1 LCRRNTQLKIG
12 TISSTSESFAPEDS
26 WNKKSWT
33 RKLQNYEDE
42 TEVEESIT
50 KLERCSPLVFAG
62 EVRTLHE
69 NLARASQGQGF
80 LLVGSDSAKDF
91 NVDNIRD
98 SFRVILQMALVLT
111 FGSAMPVIKMGRM
124 GGQLAKVNSVD
135 PAIFEE
141 SEGSRNIGYP
151 KLFNMLEEYNRSAQ
165 TLNILR
171 AFSTGG
177 YADISRLHAWN
188 LDFVEQTD
196 EGSRY
201 RKFATKVDESLRF
214 MKACGVDT
222 SSSAFTKTDFFT
234 ANECISLPYEQ
245 ALTRQDSTTD
255 RWYDFSAHMPWISE
269 DTRQLDGAHLEFCRG
284 LRNPL
289 GIKVSDKCSPEE
301 LIRIIDILNPSN
313 IPGRI
318 TIIVCMG
325 AEKLRKNLPGLIR
338 AVQREGKSVLWIS
351 NPVHSVISMTEKG
364 YNTNSF
370 EKIREELR
378 AFFNCHDEMRSHP
391 GGVHL
396 SLTGENIKE
405 CTGGLGGVTEESL
418 TGGNQYPRLNAEQ
431 ALELAFLI
439 AERMR
444 LRTGLPPIE

>member
-1 LCRRNTQLKIG
+1 MQKY
-12 TISSTSESFAPEDS
+12 A
-26 WNKKSWT
+26 
-33 RKLQNYEDE
+33 DE
-42 TEVEESIT
+42 EEFEESIK
-50 KLERCSPLVFAG
+50 KLEGCSPLVFAG

-80 LLVGSDSAKDF
+80 LLVGSDSSKDF
-91 NVDNIRD
+91 NVDIIRD
-98 SFRVILQMALVLT
+98 TFRVILQMALVLT
-111 FGSAMPVIKMGRM
+111 FGSAMPVIKMGRV
-124 GGQLAKVNSVD
+124 GGHLAELDAD
-135 PAIFEE
+135 PANIEE
-141 SEGSRNIGYP
+141 SKDSKETDCAQASD
-151 KLFNMLEEYNRSAQ
+151 MLDEYNRSAQ

-188 LDFVEQTD
+188 LDFVEQSD

-222 SSSAFTKTDFFT
+222 SSAAFTKTDFFT
-234 ANECISLPYEQ
+234 TNECSFLPYEQ

-284 LRNPL
+284 LGNPL
-289 GIKVSDKCSPEE
+289 GIKISDKFSPEE
-301 LIRIIDILNPSN
+301 LIRIIDVLNPSN

-318 TIIVCMG
+318 TLIVCMG

-351 NPVHSVISMTEKG
+351 DPVHSATSMTEKG

-378 AFFNCHDEMRSHP
+378 AFFDCHDEMRSHP

-418 TGGNQYPRLNAEQ
+418 TGSNQYPRLNAEQ